1 MRLDHLLS
9 RETLENRLTR
19 LSASGCEGSARAAPA
34 HLDTCIAR
42 DMKVTDMINTNN
54 INSLKQFK
62 VFDGCSHHGQDDSSR
77 SRTYVIRRIEKFSTI
92 QWTIPWGAFL
102 PFGPPCDLEIGRRYQ
117 GRTADALAQEV
128 DEGRGKLR

>member
-9 RETLENRLTR
+9 RESLENRLTR

-77 SRTYVIRRIEKFSTI
+77 SRTYVIRRKLILIDI
-92 QWTIPWGAFL
+92 QLDETGPGASR
-102 PFGPPCDLEIGRRYQ
+102 DGRPR
-117 GRTADALAQEV
+117 
-128 DEGRGKLR
+128 

>member
-9 RETLENRLTR
+9 RENLENRLTR

-54 INSLKQFK
+54 INSFCCKANRLTMGARIMDKTIHHDRERMLY
-62 VFDGCSHHGQDDSSR
+62 DGN
-77 SRTYVIRRIEKFSTI
+77 
-92 QWTIPWGAFL
+92 
-102 PFGPPCDLEIGRRYQ
+102 
-117 GRTADALAQEV
+117 
-128 DEGRGKLR
+128 